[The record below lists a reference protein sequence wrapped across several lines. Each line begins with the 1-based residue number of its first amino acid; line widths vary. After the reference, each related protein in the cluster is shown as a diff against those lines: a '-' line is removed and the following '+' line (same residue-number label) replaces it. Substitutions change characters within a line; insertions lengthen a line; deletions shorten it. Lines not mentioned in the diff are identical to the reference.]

1 MQRRR
6 LLLPA
11 LFLSCSSKNANASEN
26 LRLSIPMNEGGRTR
40 PRVQAT
46 APQYQYRQQNEHVAL
61 HPTYRRLSTASECIS
76 NQHLF
81 LLNFQTDSY
90 GSETSWFLRSKG
102 GDYIGYGPPA
112 GISYG
117 DFKLYSFSYCLD
129 VGSTYT
135 LALEDNFGDG
145 MCCSRGFGGYEYYIG
160 GVRIYSTNLLHTFT
174 DYVEHTFTVE
184 DQYTP
189 SPTISPT
196 EEPMMDMVCVSNPA
210 ECGCDDINQEDYRGT
225 ISTTE
230 DGIECQAWNAMT
242 PHQHEDTPSAY
253 PYHDLTENYCRSP
266 TGGIPWCYTT
276 DPNVE
281 WGYCRIPSCPTETM
295 VTSEG
300 RQSNMPTTVEDIPT
314 KSPVTQAPVTS
325 EPSGSPTFTPTYEPT
340 PQPTPQPTRGR
351 SVYNP
356 DNGCYGGD
364 VKVQIEV
371 GADEFSTDT
380 SWELSYPNGT
390 RIMHQAEGS
399 FAPFEYKTKQVCLPH
414 GNYTFIIQDK
424 YGDGMCCR
432 YGEGFFRVHL
442 DGREVVVGGSYNENV
457 TATINVGFTPNGYMT
472 ERELDYLESHNVRRK
487 DWHERNNL
495 TYVPLVYSPGL
506 ARTAKAWAEELLNSC
521 QIVGAEHESFN
532 PYGENLA
539 KNTGNPE
546 TWGQLYPVDN
556 IVGRWVEFEIGLPYP
571 SNGHLTQ
578 ALWRATQYL
587 GCGESVRKFRS
598 GVCRV
603 QVCRYGRAG
612 NCDMEHYNATEGENW
627 LQPMLLNYTRC
638 GPDCSPDGCF

>member
-1 MQRRR
+1 MDHCLKCNDDGMPPNMASRTAPRRR

-11 LFLSCSSKNANASEN
+11 LFLSCSSKSANASE
-26 LRLSIPMNEGGRTR
+26 RLSIPMNEGGRTR

-46 APQYQYRQQNEHVAL
+46 ASQYQYRQQNEHEAL
-61 HPTYRRLSTASECIS
+61 HPTYRRLSTASECTS

-102 GDYIGYGPPA
+102 GNYIGYGPPA

-135 LALEDNFGDG
+135 LSLEDNFGDG

-210 ECGCDDINQEDYRGT
+210 ECGCDDVNQEDYRGT

-281 WGYCRIPSCPTETM
+281 WGYCRIPSCPTETI

-300 RQSNMPTTVEDIPT
+300 QQSNMPTTMDDLFSSIPT
-314 KSPVTQAPVTS
+314 ESPVTQAPVTS
-325 EPSGSPTFTPTYEPT
+325 EPSGSPTVSE
-340 PQPTPQPTRGR
+340 
-351 SVYNP
+351 N
-356 DNGCYGGD
+356 
-364 VKVQIEV
+364 
-371 GADEFSTDT
+371 
-380 SWELSYPNGT
+380 
-390 RIMHQAEGS
+390 H
-399 FAPFEYKTKQVCLPH
+399 
-414 GNYTFIIQDK
+414 
-424 YGDGMCCR
+424 
-432 YGEGFFRVHL
+432 FF
-442 DGREVVVGGSYNENV
+442 
-457 TATINVGFTPNGYMT
+457 
-472 ERELDYLESHNVRRK
+472 
-487 DWHERNNL
+487 
-495 TYVPLVYSPGL
+495 
-506 ARTAKAWAEELLNSC
+506 ARTISR
-521 QIVGAEHESFN
+521 SST
-532 PYGENLA
+532 PYN
-539 KNTGNPE
+539 NMSIC
-546 TWGQLYPVDN
+546 Y
-556 IVGRWVEFEIGLPYP
+556 
-571 SNGHLTQ
+571 
-578 ALWRATQYL
+578 
-587 GCGESVRKFRS
+587 
-598 GVCRV
+598 
-603 QVCRYGRAG
+603 
-612 NCDMEHYNATEGENW
+612 
-627 LQPMLLNYTRC
+627 
-638 GPDCSPDGCF
+638 CF